1 MFSNRKILLICSM
14 AFLAACIA
22 LITHLFFSPPNS
34 DTKRAIAIYFLVYGG
49 LFSAFEIFKHRNEP
63 TYGISPSRTIGA
75 ALGFVAGFYC
85 SYLICILAGI
95 SDGIS
100 LMESSGITVAICFG
114 CAEANRQI
122 GSFFGNVFCL
132 HNIINYSI

>member
-1 MFSNRKILLICSM
+1 MLLDENIVSTLAIAFFIICISLIIRLSFFVSNNDVKKKIYTFSLRCG
-14 AFLAACIA
+14 F
-22 LITHLFFSPPNS
+22 FFS
-34 DTKRAIAIYFLVYGG
+34 AIETIKYKI
-49 LFSAFEIFKHRNEP
+49 E
-63 TYGISPSRTIGA
+63 ISPSRAIGGI
-75 ALGFVAGFYC
+75 LGFVAGFYC